1 MMSNSR
7 ELYATVAERAIDLR
21 KDGAE
26 ALRRKRT
33 PKGEPLTRASQLV
46 SGERY
51 RTPMSDLGHRW
62 DEGIFF
68 RCGRYVE
75 YPLYYEEGWD
85 HLFGPHWVLP
95 DPRKQQKCAVCYDA
109 VKERNAKRAVEENI
123 KSANKLGVVPKWP
136 EEDKQTR
143 VIPRTYTQWVDEDW
157 IRRNMA

>member
-1 MMSNSR
+1 MPNSR

-26 ALRRKRT
+26 ALHRKRT

-46 SGERY
+46 SGGKY

-62 DEGIFF
+62 EEGLFF
-68 RCGRYVE
+68 ACGRYVE
-75 YPLYYEEGWD
+75 YPLYYQEGWD
-85 HLFGPHWVLP
+85 MLFGPYWVME
-95 DPRKQQKCAVCYDA
+95 DGRKQQKCALCYDA

-123 KSANKLGVVPKWP
+123 KSANKLGIATKWPEDDKRRRVVPKA
-136 EEDKQTR
+136 
-143 VIPRTYTQWVDEDW
+143 YTQWVDEAW